1 MRKSLFAL
9 ALFSW
14 LLSACGYYSF
24 KGALPSYLNSVAV
37 PLFDDRSAWPDI
49 REKVTDSVIN
59 GFVDDNTLKVVDES
73 KAAVLLTGT
82 ILSVNR
88 VEQAVEQGEN
98 VTEYR
103 LIVRVKVKCEDVRA
117 SKKMYDKT
125 FEAYTL
131 LQSNAGQ
138 DEIDAAVDEALK
150 IITEDIVN
158 TTLSGW

>member
-1 MRKSLFAL
+1 MRKILIPVVSLF
-9 ALFSW
+9 
-14 LLSACGYYSF
+14 LLISSCGYYSF
-24 KGALPSYLNSVAV
+24 KGALPAYLNSVAV

-59 GFVDDNTLKVVDES
+59 GFVEDNTLKVVDES
-73 KAAVLLTGT
+73 RASLLLTGT

-103 LIVRVKVKCEDVRA
+103 LIVKVKVKCEDVRA

-131 LQSNAGQ
+131 LQSDAGQ
-138 DEIDAAVDEALK
+138 DEIDAAVDEALE

>member
-1 MRKSLFAL
+1 MRKILIPVLSL
-9 ALFSW
+9 
-14 LLSACGYYSF
+14 LLLISSCGYYSF
-24 KGALPSYLNSVAV
+24 KGALPAYLNSVAV

-59 GFVDDNTLKVVDES
+59 GFVEDNTLKVVDES
-73 KAAVLLTGT
+73 RAALLLTGT

-88 VEQAVEQGEN
+88 VEQSVEQGEN

-103 LIVRVKVKCEDVRA
+103 LIVKVKVKCEDVRA

-131 LQSNAGQ
+131 LQSDAGQ